1 MNDTLIAQL
10 DRLAELQAEL
20 EAYRMKYDEE
30 EKAILVQVD
39 AQLMALQEKYGPE
52 LAQKQ
57 QDYDNLSGE
66 IKAHVIAVGE
76 SVKGKYLH
84 AVYSKPRVS
93 WDTTGLDGY
102 AVAHPEV
109 LAFKSFGQPSVSIRD
124 VK

>member
-20 EAYRMKYDEE
+20 EAYRMK
-30 EKAILVQVD
+30 
-39 AQLMALQEKYGPE
+39 QEKYGPE

-66 IKAHVIAVGE
+66 IKAHVIAVGA